1 MISFS
6 ELSYWEKNQWIDNL
20 DFVVVGA
27 GIVGSS
33 AAYHLKQ
40 KFPSARILI
49 LERSFFPL
57 GASTK
62 NAGFA
67 CFGSLTEL
75 LEDVEKIGISEV
87 QNLVHL
93 RWEGLQKLQ
102 TILTPKAIDFQQKSS
117 WDLIR
122 DIEEETFTDSFEKM
136 DFMNSQLADIVGNS
150 SVFSWET
157 NLTEKFGFKHLLGGF
172 RNNLEGQIDTGKMMQ
187 AWQQKLMENQ
197 IQTLHGISVNAIESM
212 GNEVLIQT
220 NHGELKSKHIVVC
233 VNGFAG
239 DLLPDEPILPARAQ
253 VLITKPIPDLKIEGT
268 FHYQAGYYY
277 FRNIHNRILLGGGRN
292 LDFSGETTTSF
303 ETTERIQSR
312 LKSLLTEII
321 LPSTPHEIE
330 HSWAGIM
337 GVGTSKKPIVKKIN
351 HTTAIGIRMGGM
363 GVAIGSRIGSQ
374 IADLF

>member
-1 MISFS
+1 MLPFS
-6 ELSYWEKNQWIDNL
+6 ELSYWEKNQWIYNL

-33 AAYHLKQ
+33 AAFHLKQ

-75 LEDVEKIGISEV
+75 LEDVEKMGISEL

-102 TILTPKAIDFQQKSS
+102 AILTPKAIDFQQNYS

-122 DIEEETFTDSFEKM
+122 DSEKQTFTDSVEKM
-136 DFMNSQLADIVGNS
+136 DFMNSQLADVVGNS

-157 NLTEKFGFKHLLGGF
+157 DLAAKFGFQHLLGGF
-172 RNNLEGQIDTGKMMQ
+172 KNKLEGQIDTGKMMQ
-187 AWQQKLMENQ
+187 AWQHKLIENQ
-197 IQTLHGISVNAIESM
+197 IQTLHGITVNAIESM

-220 NHGELKSKHIVVC
+220 NRGELKSKHVVVC

-239 DLLPDEPILPARAQ
+239 DLLPNEPIVPARAQ
-253 VLITKPIPDLKIEGT
+253 VLITKPIPNLKIEGT

-277 FRNIHNRILLGGGRN
+277 FRNIHSRILLGGGRN

-303 ETTERIQSR
+303 ETTEQIQSA
-312 LKSLLTEII
+312 LKSLLSEVI
-321 LPSTPHEIE
+321 LPTTPHEIDY
-330 HSWAGIM
+330 SWTGIM
-337 GVGTSKKPIVKKIN
+337 GVGASKKPIVKKMN
-351 HTTAIGIRMGGM
+351 QTTAIGIRMGGM
-363 GVAIGSRIGSQ
+363 GVAIGSTIGSEL
-374 IADLF
+374 ADLF